1 MTPSPGEIWLAD
13 IPFTDGSASKIRPV
27 LVLWLDA
34 ADCVLAAV
42 TSAPPRSPS
51 DVPLVNWQAAGL
63 RVPSTARLSRLDCL
77 QQILLV
83 KKLGK
88 ISPSDAQRIKQVW
101 SEQIQLRF

>member
-34 ADCVLAAV
+34 ADCVLAAE

-88 ISPSDAQRIKQVW
+88 ISSSDAQRIKQVW
-101 SEQIQLRF
+101 AEQIQLRF